1 MTSRLAVALFAV
13 LSAGPAAAQ
22 STPRPKLGV
31 LVVVDQLNAAF
42 IEKHL
47 PTLPGGFK
55 RLARDGY
62 RFHEARY
69 ETAPTITSA
78 GHATLVTGCYAEIH
92 GIVGNT
98 WFDQAQGKGI
108 QSTEDPKY
116 TTLLRA
122 ADPKDCTAPTF
133 LRAPSLGDAL
143 KTADARAKVVAITGK
158 DRAAIIAGGAS
169 ADLALWFDSDHPFFT
184 TSTYY
189 AKELPA
195 WAMKVN
201 EGVTTAILKTGV
213 KVALPGGGITGG
225 SPRLE
230 KEKKKHA
237 DMLTENPA
245 IFPAIDRGTVDLAV
259 AAVDGMQLGADDV
272 PDLLV
277 VSFSTFD
284 FLAHDEGH
292 DNGEAEKNLRNV
304 DVELGRLLDA
314 LDKKPGKG
322 KWTLALS
329 ADHGGMEVPETLAAR
344 RIDAGRVDDKAILE
358 KLEEVADKELG
369 AADWFQ
375 GYWKPGYVVRPSLRE
390 KLAAI
395 DEKLRATAR
404 GFEGVIDLV
413 PQKELLER
421 PELGPL
427 HKYFR
432 RGVYKG
438 RSPDYYLLLR
448 ANWLY
453 GKRDK
458 AGHASAWLYDRAV
471 PLFFYGAG
479 VKKGVGDRAE
489 ATDVAPTLARLLG
502 VSAPEAAQG
511 RVLTEAL
518 LP

>member
-1 MTSRLAVALFAV
+1 MPFRLALALTLGLA
-13 LSAGPAAAQ
+13 LPAAAAER
-22 STPRPKLGV
+22 PRLGV

-42 IEKHL
+42 LNKHL
-47 PTLPGGFK
+47 GALTGGFK
-55 RLARDGY
+55 RLAKDGF

-69 ETAPTITSA
+69 ETAPTVTSV
-78 GHATLVTGCYAEIH
+78 GHATLVTGAYPELH
-92 GIVGNT
+92 GIIGNT
-98 WFDQAQGKGI
+98 WFDQQLGKGI
-108 QSTEDPKY
+108 QSTQDERY
-116 TTLLRA
+116 QTLLRPPA
-122 ADPKDCTAPTF
+122 ARDCTAPTR

-143 KTADARAKVVAITGK
+143 KTQDPRSKVVAVTGK

-169 ADLALWFDSDHPFFT
+169 ADLALWFDYDHPFFT

-189 AKELPA
+189 AKDFPA
-195 WAMKVN
+195 WARKVN
-201 EGVTTAILKTGV
+201 EGVTAAVIKAVGV
-213 KVALPGGGITGG
+213 EVALPGGGITGG
-225 SPRLE
+225 SPKLE
-230 KEKKKHA
+230 EKKHA
-237 DMLTENPA
+237 DMLTENA
-245 IFPAIDRGTVDLAV
+245 KIFPIIDRGTVDLAV
-259 AAVDGMQLGADDV
+259 AAVEGLALGADEV

-304 DVELGRLLDA
+304 DAELARLFEA

-322 KWTLALS
+322 KWSLALS
-329 ADHGGMEVPETLAAR
+329 ADHGGMEVPEVLAQR

-358 KLEEVADKELG
+358 KLEEVADQALG
-369 AADWFQ
+369 KADYFE
-375 GYWKPGYVVRPSLRE
+375 GYWKPGYVAKAAARE
-390 KLAAI
+390 KLSTI
-395 DEKLRATAR
+395 EEKLRAAAR
-404 GFEGVIDLV
+404 AFDGVIDLV
-413 PQKELLER
+413 PQRELLEK

-427 HKYFR
+427 HRYFR

-479 VKKGVGDRAE
+479 VKKGLGDRAE

-502 VSAPEAAQG
+502 VGPPEAAQG